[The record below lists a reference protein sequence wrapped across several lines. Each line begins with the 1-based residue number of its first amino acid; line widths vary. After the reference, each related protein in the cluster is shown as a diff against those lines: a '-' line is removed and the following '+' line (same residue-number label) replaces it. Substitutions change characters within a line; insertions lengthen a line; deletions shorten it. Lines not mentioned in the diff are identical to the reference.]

1 MWHLRLENLES
12 GDHLW
17 NGSFLSGFMDFRHCF
32 FRLDFKLPLSVI
44 IYNMSSKKQKEIHV
58 FFQIPGDNYQQSV
71 KTRFF
76 HSYLIQISI
85 GRLRG
90 THKTHLLNC
99 LINLHA
105 VNYYETISQHSP
117 GVAFMPVLLLLEWN
131 RVRFID
137 HLSPGEECSEKTAE
151 GLFQKPPSNVG
162 V

>member
-1 MWHLRLENLES
+1 MGQLHQALYKTIWCDIYDLKILKAETISETDLFYPDS
-12 GDHLW
+12 WISDTA
-17 NGSFLSGFMDFRHCF
+17 F

-58 FFQIPGDNYQQSV
+58 FFQIQGDKYQQSV

-99 LINLHA
+99 LINLHVSLRKLLRNNLPA
-105 VNYYETISQHSP
+105 FP
-117 GVAFMPVLLLLEWN
+117 GGSLYA
-131 RVRFID
+131 RVVTAWME
-137 HLSPGEECSEKTAE
+137 SCSIHWSLIPR
-151 GLFQKPPSNVG
+151 GG

>member
-1 MWHLRLENLES
+1 MMWHLRLENLES

-17 NGSFLSGFMDFRHCF
+17 NGSFLSEFMDFRHCF

-99 LINLHA
+99 LINLHVSLSKLLRNNLPA
-105 VNYYETISQHSP
+105 FP
-117 GVAFMPVLLLLEWN
+117 GGSLYA
-131 RVRFID
+131 RVVTAWME
-137 HLSPGEECSEKTAE
+137 SCSIHWSLIPR
-151 GLFQKPPSNVG
+151 GG

>member
-1 MWHLRLENLES
+1 MGQLHQALYKTIWCDIYDLKILKAETISETDLFYPNS
-12 GDHLW
+12 W
-17 NGSFLSGFMDFRHCF
+17 I

-99 LINLHA
+99 LINLHVSLSKLLRNNLPA
-105 VNYYETISQHSP
+105 FP
-117 GVAFMPVLLLLEWN
+117 GGSLYA
-131 RVRFID
+131 RVVTAWME
-137 HLSPGEECSEKTAE
+137 SCSIHWSLIPR
-151 GLFQKPPSNVG
+151 GG

>member
-1 MWHLRLENLES
+1 MMWHLRLENLES

-32 FRLDFKLPLSVI
+32 FRLDFKPLLSVI
-44 IYNMSSKKQKEIHV
+44 IYNMSSKKQKEIYV

-99 LINLHA
+99 LINLHVSLRKLLRNSLPA
-105 VNYYETISQHSP
+105 FP
-117 GVAFMPVLLLLEWN
+117 GGSLYA
-131 RVRFID
+131 RVV
-137 HLSPGEECSEKTAE
+137 TAWME
-151 GLFQKPPSNVG
+151 SSSIHWSLIPRGG